1 MKAWQI
7 RVEYKNRRNLIQR
20 TFVISKKYDFDAF
33 HRAIQIA
40 FALENIELYE
50 FEIEHLII
58 KRLKDSSNSRQSSMT
73 LARLK
78 KGLEFVYRYDV
89 FEQLALT
96 CIVEDVVDTKLNYPF
111 ISEFKGRNLY
121 ENYTQSKRKGS
132 DFDLTWCNECLK
144 GFSTN
149 YLDVQKYYGY
159 IEEEFKKLVSVKNW
173 QDYVHG
179 NIIEIEC
186 PHERKVY
193 VGADAT
199 HDVHLDFYLNRS
211 KLIHYL
217 RKNNNAIDTSV
228 CKYHD
233 TITMSIFK
241 LQPKEER
248 SIFDLVSYPYGA
260 TLDRN
265 SVYQMNHR
273 IPSDE
278 IVIFAFAYARY
289 VECVVQLAEK
299 NKRADSKKIVNYD
312 LKGKVSVS
320 DMVIENDQLHIELKD
335 EHLLLFQPDFKNGDT
350 LQIDVVSV
358 YDDEAEEEKK
368 LFPTFLI
375 LADSEELEEI
385 TLQNGSSKTIASE
398 IIQSLLPLIDEKG
411 TYQCVQVRDE
421 NMYDLLYPLCVQL
434 EMEIVIMDYLDYIDS
449 YIFQNY
455 LKDIDEDDLNLTQE
469 MLLSHLNDMTS
480 DQEILDFYGKLSKEQ
495 YEEFSNE
502 MEALIELLEEG
513 DEEEAPID
521 YKKLN

>member
-20 TFVISKKYDFDAF
+20 TFVISKKYDFDAL
-33 HRAIQIA
+33 HRVIQIA

-50 FEIEHLII
+50 FEVENLII
-58 KRLKDSSNSRQSSMT
+58 KRLKDSSKSRQSS
-73 LARLK
+73 LALSHLK
-78 KGLEFVYRYDV
+78 KDMNFIYRYDV
-89 FEQLALT
+89 FEHICLT
-96 CIVEDVVDTKLNYPF
+96 CSVEGVVDTR
-111 ISEFKGRNLY
+111 ISFPYIIDYKGKNLY
-121 ENYTQSKRKGS
+121 ENYSQSKKAGS
-132 DFDLTWCNECLK
+132 LFDITWCNECLK

-149 YLDVQKYYGY
+149 YLDVQPYYEK
-159 IEEEFKKLVSVKNW
+159 IEEEFKKLVSIRNW
-173 QDYVHG
+173 QDFVHG
-179 NIIEIEC
+179 HIVEIEC
-186 PHERKVY
+186 PHNRKIY

-199 HDVHLDFYLNRS
+199 HDVHLDFYLSRS

-241 LQPKEER
+241 ILPKEER
-248 SIFDLVSYPYGA
+248 SIFDFVSYPYGA

-273 IPSDE
+273 IPCDE
-278 IVIFAFAYARY
+278 IVLFAYAYARY
-289 VECVVQLAEK
+289 VECVVKLALT
-299 NKRADSKKIVNYD
+299 NKKADAEKIVNYD
-312 LKGKVSVS
+312 TKGKLNVT
-320 DMVIENDQLHIELKD
+320 DMIIENDQLHIELKD
-335 EHLLLFQPDFKNGDT
+335 ENLIFFQPEFQNPET

-375 LADSEELEEI
+375 LADHEQLEEI
-385 TLQNGSSKTIASE
+385 TLENGSSKTIASE

-411 TYQCVQVRDE
+411 IYQRVQVRDD
-421 NMYDLLYPLCVQL
+421 NMYDLLQPLCEQL
-434 EMEIVIMDYLDYIDS
+434 HMELKIVDYLDQIDS
-449 YIFQNY
+449 YIFQTY
-455 LKDIDEDDLNLTQE
+455 LKDMNDDLNLTQE
-469 MLLSHLNDMTS
+469 MLMSHLQELTS
-480 DQEILDFYGKLSKEQ
+480 DQRILDFYGALSKEE
-495 YEEFSNE
+495 YEDFSNE